1 MSSITWSKCAL
12 REQRCH
18 GGGGVAYTG
27 GMEVVIALTHVTEP
41 VRLNVEKS
49 ASEVDDLVTRALSE
63 SSVLRLSDDNG
74 RQLVV
79 PSDKIAYALIGDAK
93 PRKVGFAL

>member
-1 MSSITWSKCAL
+1 M
-12 REQRCH
+12 REQRCQTIVS
-18 GGGGVAYTG
+18 VAYTG
-27 GMEVVIALTHVTEP
+27 SMEVVIALTQVPEP

-49 ASEVDDLVTRALSE
+49 ADEINELITRALADNQA
-63 SSVLRLSDDNG
+63 LHLSDDNG

>member
-1 MSSITWSKCAL
+1 MLCANSGAARQAPL
-12 REQRCH
+12 LTL
-18 GGGGVAYTG
+18 GS
-27 GMEVVIALTHVTEP
+27 MEVVIALTHVPEP

-49 ASEVDDLVTRALSE
+49 ATEVDELVTRALADNAA
-63 SSVLRLSDDNG
+63 LRLSDDNG

-79 PSDKIAYALIGDAK
+79 PADKIAYALIGDAK